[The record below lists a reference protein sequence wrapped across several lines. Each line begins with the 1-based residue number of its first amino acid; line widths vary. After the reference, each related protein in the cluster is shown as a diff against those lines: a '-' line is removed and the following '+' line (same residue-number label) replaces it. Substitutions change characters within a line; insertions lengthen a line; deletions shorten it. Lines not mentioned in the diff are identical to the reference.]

1 MRSLLA
7 LLCGAASLAT
17 ASSSSHLKTSG
28 TPPTTPTAGRKDPGK
43 VPIIDIGPLFDY
55 DDPARAATVKEIGGA
70 CAKWGFFQV
79 TNHGMAAEV
88 EADFCEQVGVQTS
101 IPYSFFR
108 QQMKPATV
116 CRRHRRLRL
125 RDHRD

>member
-1 MRSLLA
+1 MRSVLA

-28 TPPTTPTAGRKDPGK
+28 SPPTTPTAGRKDPGK

-55 DDPARAATVKEIGGA
+55 DDPARAATVKEIGEA

-79 TNHGMAAEV
+79 TNHGMVAEV
-88 EADFCEQVGVQTS
+88 EADFCEQVGVQCRFHTL
-101 IPYSFFR
+101 FFSASR
-108 QQMKPATV
+108 
-116 CRRHRRLRL
+116 
-125 RDHRD
+125 